1 MPSFKTQPK
10 YTITMAIIIWITSD
24 IPSLGPIII
33 SVTRAIVVNIS
44 TYVNLFILD
53 VILLIIR
60 RVVDPKL
67 MDHHTGCVMGL
78 LAGP

>member
-1 MPSFKTQPK
+1 MT
-10 YTITMAIIIWITSD
+10 IIIWITSN

-33 SVTRAIVVNIS
+33 LVTRAIVVKIS
-44 TYVNLFILD
+44 TYVNLFIID

-67 MDHHTGCVMGL
+67 MDHHIGCVIGL
-78 LAGP
+78 LARS

>member
-1 MPSFKTQPK
+1 MPSFKIQPK

-24 IPSLGPIII
+24 IPSLGPTIIL
-33 SVTRAIVVNIS
+33 VTRAIVVNIS

-60 RVVDPKL
+60 RVVDP
-67 MDHHTGCVMGL
+67 
-78 LAGP
+78 